1 MVNTN
6 ALRAEWIKKG
16 LTQNQVAK
24 SIGISS
30 KTMGNRMK
38 NRVFGTDEAEKLILL
53 LDIENPAAI
62 FFANRVTL

>member
-6 ALRAEWIKKG
+6 ALRAEWVKKG

-30 KTMGNRMK
+30 KTMSNRMK
-38 NRVFGTDEAEKLILL
+38 KKVFGTDEAKKLISL

-62 FFANRVTL
+62 FFAN